1 MHRVVALL
9 PILLG
14 VSAISFLIIHL
25 LPADPAVAYLGEHAT
40 PEAIVRVRHE
50 FGLDQPLP
58 VQYGVYLWNVVRGDF
73 GDSLDSHRPV
83 LVEFTP
89 RFPATVELALGAITI
104 ALLVGI
110 PVGLMSASRPNSI
123 LDRLGMAL
131 ALTGVSLPVFWL
143 GLMLVYIFSVYF
155 HVLPTSGQIGIDF
168 SLVPITHIDILDA
181 LLAGNWSAA
190 RDAVRHLILPS
201 ITLSTYSMAIIARMT
216 RASMLD
222 ALHQDYIR
230 TARAK
235 GLAAWVVVVV
245 HGLRNALLPVV
256 TVIGSAGRRALLGG
270 HPHRNDLLLARRR
283 PVHVRLDPLPRLPR
297 DPRGHPPVL
306 AGLHARQP
314 VRGRPVCFPRPPN
327 PLRVA
332 PGRRPRSAPR
342 AGRQCAWPCGA
353 FGATRTREPGS

>member
-50 FGLDQPLP
+50 FGLDRPLP

-104 ALLVGI
+104 ALFVGI

-181 LLAGNWSAA
+181 LLGRNWPAA

-256 TVIGSAGRRALLGG
+256 TVIGLQVGALFSGAILTETIFSWPGVGRYMYDSILFRDYPVILAGILLFS
-270 HPHRNDLLLARRR
+270 LAFML
-283 PVHVRLDPLPRLPR
+283 VNLFVDVLYAFLDPRIR
-297 DPRGHPPVL
+297 Y
-306 AGLHARQP
+306 A
-314 VRGRPVCFPRPPN
+314 
-327 PLRVA
+327 
-332 PGRRPRSAPR
+332 
-342 AGRQCAWPCGA
+342 
-353 FGATRTREPGS
+353 